1 LATLKHTVSVA
12 KRLPKARAM
21 MVRRNLTDR
30 KLKRLKRDRSLED
43 KLGHYD
49 TWDTVVPGLGVRVS
63 KTGRRTFVLMTRYP
77 GDRHPARRKL
87 GVYGELNLEQARE
100 KARGWLELI
109 REGTDPV
116 VAEEEARQAVL
127 RLQANTFASVAEDY
141 LALQVIGPDLEKP
154 RQRKAAEVARDFRG
168 VFIALWDE
176 RPVTSISRHDVL
188 GLIEGVRDNGTAAT
202 LAVHGKGKKGKA
214 EKAPAPG
221 QARNLLGLLK
231 TFFSWTIERGTY
243 GLNSSP
249 CEHLKAARIIGERQA
264 DDRTLT
270 DDELLAFW
278 EATGDLGYPSGRIYR
293 LLLLSGLRLN
303 EVADAAWEEFDLAKG
318 IWTIP
323 AARMKGKNGKAR
335 PHTVPLTAGIVEI
348 LASLPRF
355 PHGEYLFTTNGG
367 ESPVWVS
374 DKVKRRLDAAMLGK
388 LKEGA
393 KEPGKV
399 KLPPWI
405 NHDLR
410 RTLRSRLSELRVNAD
425 VAEAILAHV
434 NPGIRGVYDRYE
446 FFDEKRDAL
455 EMWADQ
461 LKTIISL
468 KTKAVA
474 ARAIPLVGMGDDGPR
489 ASFADRLQRS
499 RGS

>member
-1 LATLKHTVSVA
+1 
-12 KRLPKARAM
+12 M
-21 MVRRNLTDR
+21 MVRRNLSDR

-87 GVYGELNLEQARE
+87 GIYGELNLEQARE

-109 REGTDPV
+109 RKGIDPV
-116 VAEEEARQAVL
+116 VAEEEARHAAL

-141 LALQVIGPDLEKP
+141 LALQVIGPDPEKP

-176 RPVTSISRHDVL
+176 RPITSISRHDVL
-188 GLIEGVRDNGTAAT
+188 GLIEGIRDNGTAVT
-202 LAVHGKGKKGKA
+202 LAVHGKDKKGKP
-214 EKAPAPG
+214 EKAPAPR

-249 CEHLKAARIIGERQA
+249 CAHLKAARIIGERQA

-270 DDELLAFW
+270 DDELRAFW

-335 PHTVPLTAGIVEI
+335 PHAVPLTAGIVEI

-410 RTLRSRLSELRVNAD
+410 RTLRSRLSELRVNSD
-425 VAEAILAHV
+425 VAAAILAHV
-434 NPGIRGVYDRYE
+434 NPGTRGVYDRYE

-474 ARAIPLVGMGDDGPR
+474 ARAIPLVGVGDDGPR
-489 ASFADRLQRS
+489 ASFADRLQRL

>member
-1 LATLKHTVSVA
+1 
-12 KRLPKARAM
+12 M
-21 MVRRNLTDR
+21 MVRRKLTDR
-30 KLKRLKRDRSLED
+30 KLKSLKRDRSLED

-77 GDRHPARRKL
+77 GDQHPARRKL
-87 GVYGELNLEQARE
+87 GIYGELTLEQARE

-109 REGTDPV
+109 RKGTDPV
-116 VAEEEARQAVL
+116 VAEEEARQAAL
-127 RLQANTFASVAEDY
+127 KLQANTFASVAEDY
-141 LALQVIGPDLEKP
+141 LALQVIGPDPEKP

-176 RPVTSISRHDVL
+176 RPITSISRHDVL
-188 GLIEGVRDNGTAAT
+188 GLIEGIRDNGTAAT
-202 LAVHGKGKKGKA
+202 LAVYGKGKKGKA

-231 TFFSWTIERGTY
+231 TFFGWAIERCTY

-270 DDELLAFW
+270 NDELLAFW
-278 EATGDLGYPSGRIYR
+278 GATGDLGYPYGRIYR

-303 EVADAAWEEFDLAKG
+303 EVADAAWDEFDLAKG

-323 AARMKGKNGKAR
+323 ASRMKGKNGKAR
-335 PHTVPLTAGIVEI
+335 PHTVPLTTDIVAI
-348 LASLPRF
+348 LGSLPRF

-374 DKVKRRLDAAMLGK
+374 DKVKRRLDAAMLEK

-399 KLPPWI
+399 KLPAWI

-425 VAEAILAHV
+425 VAEVILARV
-434 NPGIRGVYDRYE
+434 KPGIRGVYDRYE
-446 FFDEKRDAL
+446 FLDEKRDAL
-455 EMWADQ
+455 ELWADQ
-461 LKTIISL
+461 LKTITSL

-474 ARAIPLVGMGDDGPR
+474 ARTVPVAGVGNDGPR
-489 ASFADRLQRS
+489 ATFAERLKGAKEPSGNVVSLTKARPS
-499 RGS
+499 